1 MIDNNTLIIIA
12 SVLGAALI
20 GVGASLAAT
29 RGDSTVASKALECMA
44 RQPEQ
49 AGSFQV
55 NMLIAIGLVESISD
69 DKKKVTVSASLF
81 GRETKVE
88 LDVTQVKTL
97 DE

>member
-1 MIDNNTLIIIA
+1 MYKMIDNNTLIIIA

-49 AGSFQV
+49 AGNFQV
-55 NMLIAIGLVESISD
+55 NMLIAIGLVESIPIIASVIAIVLIFANPF
-69 DKKKVTVSASLF
+69 VT
-81 GRETKVE
+81 K
-88 LDVTQVKTL
+88 
-97 DE
+97 

>member
-12 SVLGAALI
+12 SILGAALI
-20 GVGASLAAT
+20 GVGASFAAT

-55 NMLIAIGLVESISD
+55 NMLIGLVESIPII
-69 DKKKVTVSASLF
+69 ASVIAIVLVF
-81 GRETKVE
+81 ANPF
-88 LDVTQVKTL
+88 VK
-97 DE
+97 

>member
-1 MIDNNTLIIIA
+1 MYKMIDNNTLIIIA

-49 AGSFQV
+49 ACSFQV
-55 NMLIAIGLVESISD
+55 NMLIAIGLVESIPII
-69 DKKKVTVSASLF
+69 ASVIAIVLVF
-81 GRETKVE
+81 ANPF
-88 LDVTQVKTL
+88 VK
-97 DE
+97 